1 MVAGAA
7 GDDLHIAHFGEQFS
21 GLRAESIHQH
31 LVLAQATF
39 QGALYHGRLLVDF
52 LEHEV
57 AELAFVGGFGTV
69 AVLHGFALDGLTIHI
84 PDLHAFTADV
94 GNVAFFQIHE
104 AVGHLAQGQLV
115 RGKEVLAQAQADH
128 QWAATAC
135 GNQAV
140 RLAGAD
146 HGQAVGAMQFLDR
159 GLEGG
164 GQVAVILE
172 LVVEQVGDHFGVGV
186 RGEDVA
192 QALEL
197 FTQHFMVFDDAV
209 VHHRQVAREV
219 RVSVTLARSTVGG
232 PTGVGDP

>member
-1 MVAGAA
+1 M
-7 GDDLHIAHFGEQFS
+7 
-21 GLRAESIHQH
+21 
-31 LVLAQATF
+31 
-39 QGALYHGRLLVDF
+39 
-52 LEHEV
+52 
-57 AELAFVGGFGTV
+57 VGG
-69 AVLHGFALDGLTIHI
+69 
-84 PDLHAFTADV
+84 
-94 GNVAFFQIHE
+94 E
-104 AVGHLAQGQLV
+104 
-115 RGKEVLAQAQADH
+115 EVLAQAQADH
-128 QWAATAC
+128 QRAAAAGC
-135 GNQAV
+135 HDAV

-146 HGQAVGAMQFLDR
+146 HGQTVGTVQLFDR

-164 GQVAVILE
+164 GQVAVVLE